1 MKKILAIVAV
11 AGLASAA
18 QAQVWNE
25 LGDAGESLA
34 TANVTS
40 GVGLLTQITGT
51 FDVNDTDMF
60 QIYIAN
66 PATFL
71 ATTVGGTSDDTQ
83 LFLFDINGFGVA
95 HNDDSPSDSTL
106 QSRLTGLFVPAPG
119 LYYLAVTK
127 YNRDPSSAGGL
138 IWANSPFG
146 TERAPDGP
154 GAAGALAS
162 WAGATSA
169 STASYSIFLE
179 GVEFA
184 IPAPGS
190 IALLGLGGLLV
201 GRRRR

>member
-1 MKKILAIVAV
+1 MKKILALVAV

-40 GVGLLTQITGT
+40 GVGLLTQIIGT
-51 FDVNDTDMF
+51 FDTNDTDMY

-66 PATFL
+66 PAVFL
-71 ATTVGGTSDDTQ
+71 ATTTGGTTDDTQ

-95 HNDDSPSDSTL
+95 HNDDNPSGGL

-119 LYYLAVTK
+119 LYYLAVSK
-127 YNRDPSSAGGL
+127 YNRDPYSAGGL
-138 IWANSPFG
+138 IWANSPFS

-154 GAAGALAS
+154 GAADALS
-162 WAGATSA
+162 TWSGTTSA
-169 STASYSIFLE
+169 SSASYSIFLE
-179 GVEFA
+179 GAEFA
-184 IPAPGS
+184 IPAPGAV
-190 IALLGLGGLLV
+190 ALLGLGGLLV